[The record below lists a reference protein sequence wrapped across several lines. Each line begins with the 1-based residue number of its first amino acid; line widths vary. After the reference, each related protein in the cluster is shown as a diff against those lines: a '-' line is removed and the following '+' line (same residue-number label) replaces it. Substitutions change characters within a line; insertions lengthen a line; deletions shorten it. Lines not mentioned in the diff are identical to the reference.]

1 MRNIGLPSRLKKILH
16 NYNVGSVYMDE
27 ASYFGNG
34 LARRHRPPSPD
45 IYQTHVR
52 LHRLGLAKNSLAP
65 DLPRCTAARSTG
77 VALRLSFDLKAGEF
91 AALRE
96 NLKPNFDQFVI

>member
-1 MRNIGLPSRLKKILH
+1 MKFGF
-16 NYNVGSVYMDE
+16 VDE
-27 ASYFGNG
+27 ASFSGNG
-34 LARRHRPPSPD
+34 LARRHRPPIPD
-45 IYQTHVR
+45 INQTHVR
-52 LHRLGLAKNSLAP
+52 LHRLGVANNSLAP
-65 DLPRCTAARSTG
+65 DSLRCTAARSTVVLSRSRAPGMG

>member
-1 MRNIGLPSRLKKILH
+1 MRDK
-16 NYNVGSVYMDE
+16 
-27 ASYFGNG
+27 
-34 LARRHRPPSPD
+34 
-45 IYQTHVR
+45 
-52 LHRLGLAKNSLAP
+52 
-65 DLPRCTAARSTG
+65 CTVVLSRSTAPGMG

>member
-1 MRNIGLPSRLKKILH
+1 M
-16 NYNVGSVYMDE
+16 VV
-27 ASYFGNG
+27 ASLFGER
-34 LARRHRPPSPD
+34 LARGHVLPSPD
-45 IYQTHVR
+45 IDQTHVR
-52 LHRLGLAKNSLAP
+52 PNGLGLANNALAP
-65 DLPRCTAARSTG
+65 DLAHCTAARSTVVLSRSRAPGMG

>member
-1 MRNIGLPSRLKKILH
+1 MVNPSHFNDK
-16 NYNVGSVYMDE
+16 
-27 ASYFGNG
+27 
-34 LARRHRPPSPD
+34 LARIYTHTSPYIDQTDVPPD
-45 IYQTHVR
+45 G
-52 LHRLGLAKNSLAP
+52 LGLANNALTP

>member
-1 MRNIGLPSRLKKILH
+1 MVNPSHFNDK
-16 NYNVGSVYMDE
+16 
-27 ASYFGNG
+27 
-34 LARRHRPPSPD
+34 LARIYTHTSPD
-45 IYQTHVR
+45 IDQTDVPPDG
-52 LHRLGLAKNSLAP
+52 LGLANNALTP
-65 DLPRCTAARSTG
+65 DLPRCTAARSTVVLSRSRAPGMG

>member
-1 MRNIGLPSRLKKILH
+1 MVNPSYL
-16 NYNVGSVYMDE
+16 ND
-27 ASYFGNG
+27 G
-34 LARRHRPPSPD
+34 LAMICTHTSPD
-45 IYQTHVR
+45 IDQTNVR
-52 LHRLGLAKNSLAP
+52 PNGLGLANNALAP
-65 DLPRCTAARSTG
+65 DLAHCTAARSTVVLSRSRAPGMG

>member
-1 MRNIGLPSRLKKILH
+1 MVNPSYL
-16 NYNVGSVYMDE
+16 ND
-27 ASYFGNG
+27 G
-34 LARRHRPPSPD
+34 LAMICTHTSPD
-45 IYQTHVR
+45 IDQTHVR
-52 LHRLGLAKNSLAP
+52 PNGLGLANNVLAP
-65 DLPRCTAARSTG
+65 DLPRCAAARSTVVLSCSTAPGMG